1 MDTALFAGSDTTAIA
16 FRSLFYHLIKNPDV
30 YKKLQK
36 EIDHAFGS
44 GQLKSPVKFSE
55 AIKLDFLSASIKE
68 ALRVHPG
75 VQLTMGRVVPA
86 EGLELC
92 GTFVP
97 GGYWVGMNP
106 AVVHFDKSI
115 FGQDA
120 DEFRPG
126 RWLGPD
132 AAMMDR
138 HMLAFGHGSRT
149 CIGKNISLAELHK
162 LTPQVLRR
170 FELELADKNSTW
182 RTRNLWFCKQ
192 ENVIVRLRKR
202 DV

>member
-1 MDTALFAGSDTTAIA
+1 MGAALFAGSDTTAIA
-16 FRSLFYHLIKNPDV
+16 FRSLFYHLIKNGGI
-30 YKKLQK
+30 YKRLQD
-36 EIDHAFGS
+36 EIDHGFGS

-55 AIKLDFLSASIKE
+55 AIKLDFLSACIKE

-75 VQLTMGRVVPA
+75 VQLTMSRVVPA

-92 GTFVP
+92 GMFIP

-106 AVVHFDKSI
+106 AVVHFDESI
-115 FGQDA
+115 FGRHA
-120 DEFRPG
+120 DEFRPA

-138 HMLAFGHGSRT
+138 HMLHFGYGSRT

-162 LTPQVLRR
+162 LTPEVLRR
-170 FELELADKNSTW
+170 FELGLADKNSTW
-182 RTRNLWFCKQ
+182 KTRNLWFCKQ

-202 DV
+202 DY

>member
-1 MDTALFAGSDTTAIA
+1 MEIALFAGSDTTAIA
-16 FRSLFYHLIKNPDV
+16 FRSLFYHLIKNPDA

-36 EIDHAFGS
+36 EIDHAFSS
-44 GQLKSPVKFSE
+44 GRLKSPVKFSE

-68 ALRVHPG
+68 ALRIHPG

-120 DEFRPG
+120 DEFRPE

-132 AAMMDR
+132 AALMDR

-162 LTPQVLRR
+162 LTPEVLRR
-170 FELELADKNSTW
+170 FGLELADKNGTW

-192 ENVIVRLRKR
+192 EYVIVRLKKR